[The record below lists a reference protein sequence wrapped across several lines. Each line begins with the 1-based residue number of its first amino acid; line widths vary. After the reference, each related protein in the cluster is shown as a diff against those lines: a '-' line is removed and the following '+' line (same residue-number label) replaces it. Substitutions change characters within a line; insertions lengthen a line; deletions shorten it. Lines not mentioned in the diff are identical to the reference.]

1 VGSIEHELD
10 LALVL
15 AKRRAAQFDN
25 RGVLPMTEW
34 LARDGWRVCQ
44 RDLLTRAVKN
54 LERARDALC
63 EEGDFDPAD
72 VLDCLNL
79 VALSVTLPRES
90 QP

>member
-1 VGSIEHELD
+1 MASIEHELD

-25 RGVLPMTEW
+25 RGVVPVTQW
-34 LARDGWRVCQ
+34 LARDGWLTCQ

-54 LERARDALC
+54 LERARDELA
-63 EEGDFDPAD
+63 EEGTFDPGD

>member
-1 VGSIEHELD
+1 MASIEHELD
-10 LALVL
+10 MAVVL

-25 RGVLPMTEW
+25 RGIMSVAEW
-34 LARDGWRVCQ
+34 LARDGWATCQ

-54 LERARDALC
+54 LERARDALL
-63 EEGDFDPAD
+63 EEGTFNPAD